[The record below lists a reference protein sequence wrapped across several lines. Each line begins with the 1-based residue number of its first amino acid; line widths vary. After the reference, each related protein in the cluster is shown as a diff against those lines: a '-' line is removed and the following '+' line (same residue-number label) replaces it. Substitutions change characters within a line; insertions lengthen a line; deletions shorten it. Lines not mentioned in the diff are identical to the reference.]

1 MVVAL
6 VCSEAD
12 LGPELQSTALCRD
25 AIELERAQDVDEAR
39 RKAVETRPGIVLVDR
54 DADWA
59 LSLVR
64 GLRQDAATRNLS
76 LAVLARDDFDPIE
89 VELLE
94 VGANGVLRLPPD
106 ANWDVRL
113 QRLIDV
119 PMRREARFPVR
130 LEVEARSGVRASTA
144 TVINLSVNGLLMESA
159 VKLRVGTDVDLR
171 FALPEEPEPILG
183 TAQVVR
189 IAGRSRYG
197 LEFYGLE
204 GEGGARVRRFV
215 SGETAAAPG
224 PGEI

>member
-1 MVVAL
+1 MAVAL
-6 VCSEAD
+6 LCSEAD
-12 LGPELQSTALCRD
+12 LEPELRSSALCRD
-25 AIELERAQDVDEAR
+25 AIELERAQDLDEAR
-39 RKAVETRPGIVLVDR
+39 RKAVEAQPGIVLVDR

-59 LSLVR
+59 VSLVR
-64 GLRQDAATRNLS
+64 GLRQYVATRRLS

-119 PMRREARFPVR
+119 PMRREARFPVQ
-130 LEVEARSGVRASTA
+130 LEVEARTGIRVSTA
-144 TVINLSVNGLLMESA
+144 TVVNLSINGLLMECA

-189 IAGRSRYG
+189 IAGRGRYG

-204 GEGGARVRRFV
+204 GEGVERVRRFV
-215 SGETAAAPG
+215 SGEPAATPG